1 MNNFSLCGKLVGRP
15 RLYKDVHG
23 GIPICEFKIEE
34 RSNRLPIICR
44 TYNQNAIRVQN
55 SCIEGDYLELIG
67 SLKWTEKSFYMAAQL
82 VDLIDKKLPDLIIQK
97 EEIEAQIKAFKQNVQ
112 FKRSVNIVACW
123 ATGIEEFKIEEKAN
137 ELIQCI
143 LNCVCDEESAQNI
156 ANIDYESFRK
166 LLSQMYYK
174 DTKYNIVHE
183 RDDIRFL
190 DKYVHQ
196 WLRHQNG
203 S

>member
-1 MNNFSLCGKLVGRP
+1 MNNFSLCGKLVGKP
-15 RLYKDVHG
+15 RFYKDVHG

-34 RSNRLPIICR
+34 RSNRLPITCR

-82 VDLIDKKLPDLIIQK
+82 VDLIDKKLPDLVIKK
-97 EEIEAQIKAFKQNVQ
+97 EDMDDQIKAFKQNVQ
-112 FKRSVNIVACW
+112 FKRAVNIVACW

-137 ELIQCI
+137 ELIRCI
-143 LNCVCDEESAQNI
+143 LNCINDQESAQNI
-156 ANIDYESFRK
+156 ANIDFDSFHK

-174 DTKYNIVHE
+174 DTLHNKARE
-183 RDDIRFL
+183 RDDIRFI
-190 DKYVHQ
+190 DKYVRQ

>member
-15 RLYKDVHG
+15 RLYKDVHS

-34 RSNRLPIICR
+34 RTNRLPITCR

-82 VDLIDKKLPDLIIQK
+82 VDLIDKKLPDLVIQK

-112 FKRSVNIVACW
+112 FKRSVYIVSCW

-156 ANIDYESFRK
+156 ANINYESFRK